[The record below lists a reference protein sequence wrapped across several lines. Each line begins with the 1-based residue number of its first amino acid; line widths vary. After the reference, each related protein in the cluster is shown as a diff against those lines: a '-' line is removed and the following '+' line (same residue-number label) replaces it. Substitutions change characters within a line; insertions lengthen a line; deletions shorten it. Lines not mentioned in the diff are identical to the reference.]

1 MKTKTEFERLYAQI
15 DDQAEQIIRLM
26 REVNARTAERDFA
39 EKQLDPSRI
48 IRRAT

>member
-26 REVNARTAERDFA
+26 REVSARRQERDTA
-39 EKQLDPSRI
+39 EKQLDK
-48 IRRAT
+48 IRRALA

>member
-26 REVNARTAERDFA
+26 REVSARRQERDTAEQ
-39 EKQLDPSRI
+39 QLDK
-48 IRRAT
+48 IRRALA